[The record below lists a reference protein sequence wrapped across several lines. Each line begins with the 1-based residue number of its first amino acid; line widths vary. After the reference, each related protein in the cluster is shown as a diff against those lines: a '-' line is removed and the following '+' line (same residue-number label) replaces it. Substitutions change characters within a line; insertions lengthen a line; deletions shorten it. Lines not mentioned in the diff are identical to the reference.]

1 MEWHLNR
8 PCISSICSPHI
19 VHWMA
24 ISTLWMLNTV
34 RLYHQRAPISLPRL
48 PELKKL
54 HRERQTEKIPRNTTK
69 WWRVSSNFALHVCTP
84 DLLVSWKMRTLILE
98 QRRWSMACRRLVGRR
113 WTSTSIHHS
122 GLTLLTTTYMYAFF
136 FWSDVFSPVPPISF
150 VLKNSHPNSWYLCR
164 SRTSGFTML
173 VLVLS
178 RTLRTASSSRSH
190 GHVFLPIYSSSI

>member
-69 WWRVSSNFALHVCTP
+69 WWRVSSNFAFHVCTS
-84 DLLVSWKMRTLILE
+84 DLLVSWMNCGHWFLNRGDDPWPAEGWLEEGGRQLPFIIL
-98 QRRWSMACRRLVGRR
+98 A
-113 WTSTSIHHS
+113 
-122 GLTLLTTTYMYAFF
+122 LLCSQQHT
-136 FWSDVFSPVPPISF
+136 
-150 VLKNSHPNSWYLCR
+150 C
-164 SRTSGFTML
+164 ML
-173 VLVLS
+173 
-178 RTLRTASSSRSH
+178 SSSGVMFSLQ
-190 GHVFLPIYSSSI
+190 FLQFLLF